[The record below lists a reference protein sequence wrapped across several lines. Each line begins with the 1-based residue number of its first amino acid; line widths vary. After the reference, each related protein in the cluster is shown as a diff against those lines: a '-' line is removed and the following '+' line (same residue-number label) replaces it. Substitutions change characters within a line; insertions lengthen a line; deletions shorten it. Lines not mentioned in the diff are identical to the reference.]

1 MSNDKSS
8 ATWHGVTPEQIA
20 EYAEKDARSWEAAQ
34 KSMAES
40 LRATPEQVQELA
52 DSCRAL
58 FQPETTGEHIHHKLA
73 DDLYQDFISPRDV
86 PPPTTP
92 EHLMN
97 VDYAGIE
104 QRLLAGGS
112 LTDAQAELL
121 YEMAT
126 HRGPKRSRM
135 LTPTEIIMAL
145 LIVGAIV
152 AAFIFV
158 VFAIK
163 IW

>member
-20 EYAEKDARSWEAAQ
+20 EYAEKDARSWE
-34 KSMAES
+34 
-40 LRATPEQVQELA
+40 
-52 DSCRAL
+52 
-58 FQPETTGEHIHHKLA
+58 TTGEHIHHKLA

-86 PPPTTP
+86 PPSTTP

-112 LTDAQAELL
+112 LTDEQAELL
-121 YEMAT
+121 YGMVT
-126 HRGPKRSRM
+126 HRGPKRTPM
-135 LTPTEIIMAL
+135 LSPTEIIMAL
-145 LIVGAIV
+145 LIVSGI
-152 AAFIFV
+152 IGLFV
-158 VFAIK
+158 FSVVVLK